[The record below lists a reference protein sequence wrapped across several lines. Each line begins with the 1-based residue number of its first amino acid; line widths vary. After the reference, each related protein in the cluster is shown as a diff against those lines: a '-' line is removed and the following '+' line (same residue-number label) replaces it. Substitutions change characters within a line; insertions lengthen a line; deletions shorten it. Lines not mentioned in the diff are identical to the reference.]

1 MRDGIGQLLV
11 TVMFKILG
19 SLFSVLAVSLFG
31 AEAQTQ
37 KLTYAPTLNYTPVPT
52 L

>member
-1 MRDGIGQLLV
+1 
-11 TVMFKILG
+11 MFKIR
-19 SLFSVLAVSLFG
+19 SSFFSVLFVSLFG

-37 KLTYAPTLNYTPVPT
+37 DLTYAPTLNYTPVPT